1 LKAPE
6 TGAIP
11 MPSIQ
16 VPWKR
21 PQNLRKS
28 PNGYHFISYIPWLS
42 YKYIYKYIYICIY
55 LYLLYYVIIY
65 IWLYMYKWLCNILYM
80 YHHVACMSLCIN
92 RDDI

>member
-42 YKYIYKYIYICIY
+42 YKYIYKYIYIYVYMRYVRPFQHVRPLHIQAGFFDWTSM
-55 LYLLYYVIIY
+55 LPPLL
-65 IWLYMYKWLCNILYM
+65 MP
-80 YHHVACMSLCIN
+80 
-92 RDDI
+92 